1 MTLKFTL
8 SQIEGFLTMFSGDF
22 INKVKEIAN
31 MASQL
36 DFNSELLPNLLG
48 LMGKIDNLGVI
59 AREKQN
65 SLIPY
70 DQLTKMLTY
79 ISEIS

>member
-1 MTLKFTL
+1 
-8 SQIEGFLTMFSGDF
+8 
-22 INKVKEIAN
+22 

-48 LMGKIDNLGVI
+48 LMGKIGNLGVI

-65 SLIPY
+65 SLIPF
-70 DQLTKMLTY
+70 DQLAKITRY